1 MEMLEEKWLERLAPE
16 RLFSMRGRVAVVT
29 GAAGGVGRWLSAG
42 FGLAG
47 ASVLL
52 TDRDMEGLSILAGEL
67 RGQRIEATE
76 LGADLED
83 PEAPARIVDAAVARY
98 GRLDVLVNNAGVN
111 RRVPLLEVEPDLLEE
126 IWRIDYIRC
135 YQLSQAAARVMIDG
149 GGGSIIH
156 IGSINNVLGLEDV
169 SMLGPTKAALS
180 QLAKA
185 MTVELAHLGI
195 RTNVLAPGFLD
206 TPMNATHWEDPTRG
220 PWIMD
225 RTPMSRPG
233 HPAEL
238 VGAALLMASPA
249 GSFLS
254 GQTIYVDGGIT
265 AGSRW
270 NVPPGSGLESFR
282 AWAEAGRPIDDFDGP
297 E

>member
-1 MEMLEEKWLERLAPE
+1 MQFLDEQWLERLAPD
-16 RLFSMRGRVAVVT
+16 RLFSLRGRVAVVT
-29 GAAGGVGRWLSAG
+29 GAAGGVGRWISAG

-47 ASVLL
+47 ARVLM
-52 TDRDMEGLSILAGEL
+52 TDIDGGALEAL
-67 RGQRIEATE
+67 ATE
-76 LGADLED
+76 LRESDIEVETLAADLDD
-83 PEAPARIVDAAVARY
+83 PASPKLIVDTAVE
-98 GRLDVLVNNAGVN
+98 RLGGIDVLVNNAGIN
-111 RRVPLLEVEPDLLEE
+111 DRRPMLDVDDDLLDH
-126 IWRIDYIRC
+126 IWRVDYIRC
-135 YQLSQAAARVMIDG
+135 YQLAREAARTMKDS

-156 IGSINNVLGLEDV
+156 IGSINTVIGLEDV

-180 QLAKA
+180 QLAKV

-206 TPMNATHWEDPTRG
+206 TPMNATHWDDPTRG

-225 RTPMSRPG
+225 RTPMNRAG

-238 VGAALLMASPA
+238 VGTALLLASPA
-249 GSFLS
+249 GSYLS

-270 NVPPGSGLESFR
+270 NVPSGAGLESFR
-282 AWAEAGRPIDDFDGP
+282 QWVADGRPLDDF
-297 E
+297 ER

>member
-1 MEMLEEKWLERLAPE
+1 MEMLDEQWIDRLAPE
-16 RLFSMRGRVAVVT
+16 RLFSMKGRAVVVT

-52 TDRDMEGLSILAGEL
+52 TDLDTAALSTLADEL
-67 RGQRIEATE
+67 RAREVTVETLA
-76 LGADLED
+76 ADLDD
-83 PEAPARIVDAAVARY
+83 PDSPELIVAVAVERF
-98 GRLDVLVNNAGVN
+98 GGLDVLVNNAGINQRIPMLDVDAE
-111 RRVPLLEVEPDLLEE
+111 LLER
-126 IWRIDYIRC
+126 IWRVDYTRC
-135 YQLSQAAARVMIDG
+135 YQLSQAAARVMAEG

-156 IGSINNVLGLEDV
+156 VGSVNNVLGLEDV

-180 QLAKA
+180 QLAKV

-225 RTPMSRPG
+225 RTPMNRPG

-270 NVPPGSGLESFR
+270 NVPSGEGLQSFR
-282 AWAEAGRPIDDFDGP
+282 EWAVAGRPIGEF
-297 E
+297 ER

>member
-1 MEMLEEKWLERLAPE
+1 MLQEGWLDRLAPD
-16 RLFSMRGRVAVVT
+16 RLFSLHDRVAVVT

-47 ASVLL
+47 ARVLL
-52 TDRDMEGLSILAGEL
+52 TDIDADGLRVL
-67 RGQRIEATE
+67 Q
-76 LGADLED
+76 ADLHAVDVEVAAFTADLDD
-83 PEAPARIVDAAVARY
+83 PESPERIVAAALERF
-98 GRLDVLVNNAGVN
+98 GRLDVLVNNAGIN
-111 RRVPLLEVEPDLLEE
+111 QRVPMLDVDAELLER
-126 IWRIDYIRC
+126 IWRVDYIRC
-135 YQLSQAAARVMIDG
+135 YQLAQAAAQVMIEA

-156 IGSINNVLGLEDV
+156 IGSINNLIGLEDV
-169 SMLGPTKAALS
+169 SMLGPSKAALS

-206 TPMNATHWEDPTRG
+206 TPMNATHWDDPTRG

-225 RTPMSRPG
+225 RTPMNRPG

-270 NVPPGSGLESFR
+270 NVAAGTGLEAFR
-282 AWAEAGRPIDDFDGP
+282 SWLAAGRPNLEFDR
-297 E
+297 